1 MSLLTTKTALVGRV
15 TVAVDA
21 MGGDFAPQATV
32 IAALESLKKNEA
44 LSIILVGDQSKL
56 EALLCSESNNSPLNS
71 TDTPSAQ
78 GSTATSSSLSPQDTL
93 TLSTRHISAF
103 KTFKGSGRLV
113 IQHAPDEVLMSDRPS
128 RALRRK
134 QNSSMAV
141 ALKLVKEGVADG
153 CVSAGNTGALML
165 LGRSILGMCPGIDR
179 PAITKKLPSPSGNSY
194 VLDLGANVDS
204 TAEHLYQFALMGSI
218 LVEVMEGVD
227 SPRVA
232 LINVGEEEIKGSEQ
246 VRLASRM
253 LAECE
258 GLNYVGYIEGGDLF
272 SDVADVVVCD
282 GFVGNVALKTGEG
295 VARLLQQSC
304 IQMLNARWY
313 TRIMA
318 RLMMPL
324 FRRLTKR
331 VDPARHNG
339 ALFIGLQGVVVK
351 SHGNADAESFSCA
364 ISQAF
369 KEAERK
375 VPDMINS
382 RLDELLF

>member
-1 MSLLTTKTALVGRV
+1 MVGRV

-44 LSIILVGDQSKL
+44 LSIILVGDQEKL
-56 EALLCSESNNSPLNS
+56 EALLYLKDSKNDHLSDSFNEQSQNS
-71 TDTPSAQ
+71 TELPAIPSLPPHLKALV
-78 GSTATSSSLSPQDTL
+78 TS
-93 TLSTRHISAF
+93 F
-103 KTFKGSGRLV
+103 KESGRLAV
-113 IQHAPDEVLMSDRPS
+113 HHASEVVLMSDRPS

-141 ALKLVKEGVADG
+141 ALQLVKDGVAG
-153 CVSAGNTGALML
+153 ACVSAGNTGALML
-165 LGRSILGMCPGIDR
+165 LGRSKLGMCPGIDR
-179 PAITKKLPSPSGNSY
+179 PAITKKLPSPKGGCY

-218 LVEVMEGVD
+218 LVEAMEGVD

-258 GLNYVGYIEGGDLF
+258 GINYVGYIEGGDLF
-272 SDVADVVVCD
+272 NDVADVVVCD

-295 VARLLQQSC
+295 VAKLLHQSL
-304 IQMLNARWY
+304 LNRFQSHWY
-313 TRIMA
+313 TRILGKLMVPIFKPLLKSIDPS
-318 RLMMPL
+318 RL
-324 FRRLTKR
+324 
-331 VDPARHNG
+331 NG

-351 SHGNADAESFSCA
+351 SHGNAD
-364 ISQAF
+364 SQAF
-369 KEAERK
+369 LCAIEQAVEEVERK

>member
-1 MSLLTTKTALVGRV
+1 MVGRV

-44 LSIILVGDQSKL
+44 LGIILVGNQNML
-56 EALLCSESNNSPLNS
+56 EALLHLTPDKKAAEPIDVDKHIESVYDLSVNSPL
-71 TDTPSAQ
+71 
-78 GSTATSSSLSPQDTL
+78 SPHYKALYNNFLED
-93 TLSTRHISAF
+93 
-103 KTFKGSGRLV
+103 GRL
-113 IQHAPDEVLMSDRPS
+113 IIHHAPEVVLMSDRPS
-128 RALRRK
+128 RALRKK

-141 ALKLVKEGVADG
+141 ALQLVRDGVAGG

-179 PAITKKLPSPSGNSY
+179 PAITKRLPSPKGGCY

-218 LVEVMEGVD
+218 LVEAMEGLD
-227 SPRVA
+227 RPRVA

-258 GLNYVGYIEGGDLF
+258 GVNYVGYIEGGDLF
-272 SDVADVVVCD
+272 NDVADVVVCD

-295 VARLLQQSC
+295 VAKLLHQS
-304 IQMLNARWY
+304 LLRVFDGHWY
-313 TRIMA
+313 TRILGK
-318 RLMMPL
+318 LMMPV
-324 FRRLTKR
+324 FKRLLKSI
-331 VDPARHNG
+331 DPSRHNG

-351 SHGNADAESFSCA
+351 SHGNADARAFSYA
-364 ISQAF
+364 IDQAV
-369 KEAERK
+369 EEIERK
-375 VPDMINS
+375 VPDMINC

>member
-1 MSLLTTKTALVGRV
+1 MVGRV

-44 LSIILVGDQSKL
+44 LGIILVGDQSML
-56 EALLCSESNNSPLNS
+56 EALLYLDTDKNASRSLGSNTPTERFPELPASP
-71 TDTPSAQ
+71 P
-78 GSTATSSSLSPQDTL
+78 LSPQYQALYT
-93 TLSTRHISAF
+93 SF
-103 KTFKGSGRLV
+103 KDEGRLV
-113 IQHAPDEVLMSDRPS
+113 IHHAPEVVLMSDRPS
-128 RALRRK
+128 RALRKK

-141 ALKLVKEGVADG
+141 ALQLVRDGVAGG

-179 PAITKKLPSPSGNSY
+179 PAITKRLPSPKGGCY

-204 TAEHLYQFALMGSI
+204 TAEHLYQFSLMGSI
-218 LVEVMEGVD
+218 LVEAMEGID
-227 SPRVA
+227 RPRVA

-258 GLNYVGYIEGGDLF
+258 GVNYVGYIEGGDLF
-272 SDVADVVVCD
+272 NDVADVVVCD

-295 VARLLQQSC
+295 VAKLLHQS
-304 IQMLNARWY
+304 LLKVFDGHWY
-313 TRIMA
+313 TRLLGK
-318 RLMMPL
+318 LMMPV
-324 FRRLTKR
+324 FKRLLKSI
-331 VDPARHNG
+331 DPSRYNG

-351 SHGNADAESFSCA
+351 SHGNADAKAFSCA
-364 ISQAF
+364 IDQAV
-369 KEAERK
+369 EEIDRK
-375 VPDMINS
+375 VPDMINN